1 MMSLNCAAF
10 PGHLIESE
18 LFGHTRGAFTGAN
31 TNRIGAFKEADG
43 GTLFLDEI
51 GEMPLTMQPRL
62 LRVLEVRKIKRVGE
76 NRERDADTRI
86 IAATNW
92 DVHAQIQA
100 GKFREDLYK
109 RLNVIPIRIPSLR
122 EHKEDIPLLVDHFL
136 DMFDPAG
143 RITEISPEA
152 LELLMAYDW
161 PRNVRELRNLI
172 ERTLLFMTGP
182 VIEQGHLHLPD

>member
-1 MMSLNCAAF
+1 MRLAKCRSQCNPVCFACLRQEKSNALEKI
-10 PGHLIESE
+10 GNETLI
-18 LFGHTRGAFTGAN
+18 RG
-31 TNRIGAFKEADG
+31 
-43 GTLFLDEI
+43 L
-51 GEMPLTMQPRL
+51 L
-62 LRVLEVRKIKRVGE
+62 LRRTG
-76 NRERDADTRI
+76 
-86 IAATNW
+86 
-92 DVHAQIQA
+92 HAQIQA